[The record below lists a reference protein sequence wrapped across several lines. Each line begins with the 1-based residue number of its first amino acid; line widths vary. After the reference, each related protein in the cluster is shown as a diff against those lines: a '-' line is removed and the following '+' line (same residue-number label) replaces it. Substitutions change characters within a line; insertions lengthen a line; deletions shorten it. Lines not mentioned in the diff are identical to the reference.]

1 MSKRFV
7 DDPKATGTL
16 VTVPDPEARLAPYR
30 LTVVDGPD
38 CGLTLELGPTVTN
51 VGTAPGSEVLLT
63 DPVVS
68 RNHLALK
75 VGTLGCEIQDLGST
89 NGSYLDG
96 VRFDRIVITR
106 EATVTIGQTAIRVAR
121 RTAAHRMRANTPA
134 PLSILEPEDLVDLV
148 AHGIAEEDA
157 RDQLAFLA
165 HPPPPLLLLRAATLG
180 DGIMRIS
187 PERHEALR
195 ARWAEG
201 AAAGRLGKFVPASG
215 GATRM
220 FDALM
225 TLWAEG
231 DMPEETLRARAGVGE
246 TWSKQALDFH
256 AQRTAFAFWPD
267 VAEVLAARGID
278 VDAVTPHQL
287 AAAVLDRQGL
297 DFARCPKGLIRFHA
311 SEGTGTPL
319 EAHLTEAVETV
330 RDANG
335 RCRIHFTVAEAH
347 LDLCRDVVREAVVRL
362 GVDGISLAASMS
374 TQAPSTDA
382 LAVAADGR
390 PFRTEDGLLFRPGG
404 HGALLTNLQACM
416 LDVAHVKNVDNVLPH
431 GAPER
436 AIELATTQLLFGL
449 ALELD
454 GEIRRHTL
462 ALEGGTPDAAAIDAA
477 LVFLAR
483 ELGATP
489 VGELETPSERTRW
502 ALDHLRRPLRVCGM
516 VPNQGQAGGGPF
528 WTVNSAG
535 EPSLQIVEAAQVA
548 KMPEQRAILGT
559 ATHFN
564 PVELVCVLRD
574 AHGRPHDLARWV
586 DPATSF
592 VVEKSFGGR
601 RLRSIERP
609 GLWNGGMARWNTV
622 FVEIPKECF
631 APVKTVLDLLGPAHR
646 GP

>member
-1 MSKRFV
+1 M
-7 DDPKATGTL
+7 DDPSATGTL

-38 CGLTLELGPTVTN
+38 RGLTLELGTEISH
-51 VGTAPGSEVLLT
+51 VGTMAGCEVLLT
-63 DPVVS
+63 DAVVS
-68 RNHLALK
+68 RKHLALR
-75 VGTLGCEIQDLGST
+75 VLTTGCEIQDLGST

-121 RTAAHRMRANTPA
+121 RTAAHRMRANTPP
-134 PLSILEPEDLVDLV
+134 PLSILEPDDLIDLV

-180 DGIMRIS
+180 DGITRIS
-187 PERHEALR
+187 PERHRALH

-231 DMPEETLRARAGVGE
+231 DVSDESLRARADGGE
-246 TWSKQALDFH
+246 GWAKQALEFH
-256 AQRTAFAFWPD
+256 AQRTGFAFWPA
-267 VAEVLAARGID
+267 VADVLATRGID

-311 SEGTGTPL
+311 SAGAASGTPL
-319 EAHLTEAVETV
+319 EAHLAEAVETV
-330 RDANG
+330 RDKSG

-347 LDLCRDVVREAVVRL
+347 LEACRELVRDAVVRL
-362 GVDGISLAASMS
+362 GAEGVSIAASMS
-374 TQAPSTDA
+374 TQAPSSDA

-416 LDVAHVKNVDNVLPH
+416 LDVVHVKNVDNILPQ
-431 GAPER
+431 GSADR
-436 AIELATTQLLFGL
+436 AIELSTTKLLFGL

-454 GEIRRHTL
+454 AEARRHTL
-462 ALEGGTPDAAAIDAA
+462 TLEQGAPDAAAIDAA

-489 VGELETPSERTRW
+489 VGELATPSERTRW
-502 ALDHLRRPLRVCGM
+502 ALDRLRRPLRVCGM
-516 VPNQGQAGGGPF
+516 VPNRGQAGGGPF

-548 KMPEQRAILGT
+548 KMPEQRAILAT

-646 GP
+646 TA